1 MLPSSKHLIV
11 ISLIGIS
18 VISLPQLDVHIEV
31 LLLGFWQDSNEKV
44 VDFEKTREMQMV
56 RAIP

>member
-1 MLPSSKHLIV
+1 M